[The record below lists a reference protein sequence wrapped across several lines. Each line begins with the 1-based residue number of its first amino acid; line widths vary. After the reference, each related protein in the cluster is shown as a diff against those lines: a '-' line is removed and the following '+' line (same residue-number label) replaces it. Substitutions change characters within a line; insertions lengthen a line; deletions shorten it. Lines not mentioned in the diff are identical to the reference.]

1 MAGFRTVKSFGFEV
15 VIKSLKR
22 AELLK
27 WFFRM
32 ESKAVKEG
40 KSIIFNQE
48 FLHDIL
54 SLRFTRAERKMI
66 NYLWLYDQQSSGCET
81 ECGPR
86 REGL

>member
-1 MAGFRTVKSFGFEV
+1 MLSFMRYSINAHSKPARSNPPSQSRKS
-15 VIKSLKR
+15 

-66 NYLWLYDQQSSGCET
+66 NYL
-81 ECGPR
+81 
-86 REGL
+86 

>member
-1 MAGFRTVKSFGFEV
+1 
-15 VIKSLKR
+15 
-22 AELLK
+22 
-27 WFFRM
+27 M

-66 NYLWLYDQQSSGCET
+66 SMTSEVLGVRLNEDLAEKVF
-81 ECGPR
+81 R
-86 REGL
+86 

>member
-1 MAGFRTVKSFGFEV
+1 
-15 VIKSLKR
+15 
-22 AELLK
+22 
-27 WFFRM
+27 M

-66 NYLWLYDQQSSGCET
+66 NYLWQYDQRSSGCET
-81 ECGPR
+81 EQGPR
-86 REGL
+86 WEGL